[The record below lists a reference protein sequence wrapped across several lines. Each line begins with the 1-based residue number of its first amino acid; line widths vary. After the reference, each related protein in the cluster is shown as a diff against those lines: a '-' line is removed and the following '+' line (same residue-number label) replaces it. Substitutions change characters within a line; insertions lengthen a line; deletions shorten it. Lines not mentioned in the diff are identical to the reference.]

1 MARGGVGLV
10 AVHALQ
16 LDGLVV
22 YIEVA
27 SCHVELVLLGLG
39 VAYLHGAYAEVG
51 ARAVDCAA
59 LLILQRGYQHVSPGL
74 LGTPHAGVLE
84 GDDAVVGSVSYRCCD
99 GLGVVGVELHGI
111 YLMVDGEGGHLLAH
125 RAHLHIHLHGG
136 LVGIGTQCPY
146 GHVAHLQLG
155 HGSEVGAA
163 DDAGQAEHVLRLQ
176 ERTVAAAIYLHCHC
190 VLTLLHVGGDVE
202 RGCVAAVLAETHVL
216 TVDPQVEEAIYA
228 VEVDVYVASL
238 PLLGQG
244 ERAAVGT
251 HFVAVLVGG
260 VALVLG
266 LAHHSL
272 LPVAHLHLVVEDDG
286 LVDVDGHTPFHGAVL
301 AQSLHVPAAG
311 HLYVVPC
318 CHIVRGFEEVAWT
331 LLGSG
336 HPVELPR
343 TVEGLVVGASL
354 GQNLLGLV
362 GGGEG
367 EHVGARLLLV
377 ERQALGG
384 LPFGAVGRGD
394 LLVEESVKCLCPSHQ
409 GGRKDESQ

>member
-1 MARGGVGLV
+1 MA
-10 AVHALQ
+10 A
-16 LDGLVV
+16 
-22 YIEVA
+22 
-27 SCHVELVLLGLG
+27 
-39 VAYLHGAYAEVG
+39 
-51 ARAVDCAA
+51 
-59 LLILQRGYQHVSPGL
+59 
-74 LGTPHAGVLE
+74 
-84 GDDAVVGSVSYRCCD
+84 
-99 GLGVVGVELHGI
+99 
-111 YLMVDGEGGHLLAH
+111 
-125 RAHLHIHLHGG
+125 
-136 LVGIGTQCPY
+136 
-146 GHVAHLQLG
+146 
-155 HGSEVGAA
+155 
-163 DDAGQAEHVLRLQ
+163 
-176 ERTVAAAIYLHCHC
+176 
-190 VLTLLHVGGDVE
+190 
-202 RGCVAAVLAETHVL
+202 
-216 TVDPQVEEAIYA
+216 
-228 VEVDVYVASL
+228 L

-343 TVEGLVVGASL
+343 AVEGLVVGASL

-409 GGRKDESQ
+409 GG